1 MNRLPLF
8 YYHERI
14 DNTLI
19 RIRDIDCYVDYSF
32 VELEKQLQVKDELE
46 EPDYTAALATIFP
59 RLLNSSHVLG
69 KARIGGC
76 YIHQKPKVKFNSNV
90 THKPAVCEAGDL
102 LVLCRRTIDA
112 KSQLNATIFQIK
124 KQDNYNLIHRTS
136 KVKELIQMELYQT
149 WPNFIIPSVTAN
161 TVYDVR
167 PKAITPGAQY
177 LCISSTFDSKYRL
190 LFHSL
195 PATEM
200 ELYNQY
206 TLGYFISS
214 FIDWQNG
221 RPISLADDKKK
232 DAWSEFIWQLINV
245 SMDSYFKRSNVGL
258 ENEPRTSDRFFSLMV
273 SDSETT
279 DDIESVSQIIINA
292 NKEMKSAGNGDE
304 GFSILFID
312 IDGDHVSERKEE
324 QHKR

>member
-1 MNRLPLF
+1 MM
-8 YYHERI
+8 YYYSLLH
-14 DNTLI
+14 DTMI
-19 RIRDIDCYVDYSF
+19 RVRDIDRYADYSF
-32 VELEKQLQVKDELE
+32 EELEKRLQVKDKLE

-112 KSQLNATIFQIK
+112 RSQLNATIFQIK
-124 KQDNYNLIHRTS
+124 KQDNYNPTHRTS
-136 KVKELIQMELYQT
+136 KVKELIQLELYQT
-149 WPNFIIPSVTAN
+149 WPNFVIPSVTAN

-177 LCISSTFDSKYRL
+177 LCISPTFDSKYRL

-195 PATEM
+195 PATEI

-221 RPISLADDKKK
+221 RPISPVDDKIK
-232 DAWSEFIWQLINV
+232 DAWSEFIWQLIDV

-258 ENEPRTSDRFFSLMV
+258 ENEPRTSDRFFSLMM

-279 DDIESVSQIIINA
+279 DDIEYMSQFIINA
-292 NKEMKSAGNGDE
+292 NKEMKSAGNGDG

-312 IDGDHVSERKEE
+312 FDGDHVRERKEE
-324 QHKR
+324 QHKRE